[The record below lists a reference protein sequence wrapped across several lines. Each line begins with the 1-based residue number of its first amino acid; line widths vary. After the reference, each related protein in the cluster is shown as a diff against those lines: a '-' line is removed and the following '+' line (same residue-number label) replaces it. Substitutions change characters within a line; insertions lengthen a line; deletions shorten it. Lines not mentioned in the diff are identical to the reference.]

1 MKEYFEAQLAG
12 GATDQF
18 FYGTENLG
26 EVRIERHR
34 GTLDTLPT
42 GLVFTRMVGSTP
54 FFRLDTYDEA
64 GGEAGWSK

>member
-1 MKEYFEAQLAG
+1 MKQYFELQVAG

-18 FYGTENLG
+18 FYATENNG

-34 GTLDTLPT
+34 GTLQSLPT
-42 GLVFTRMVGSTP
+42 NLKFTRMVESIP

-64 GGEAGWSK
+64 GGQAGWSK